1 MFLNL
6 QRKKEEEKLKVI
18 QFEFL
23 CEETF
28 FSDIQHFS
36 EVPHY
41 NRSIKKALPDGGT
54 LRQIGVG
61 AAPPEPRL
69 SETPLPVGMTYI
81 LCFLLGIQIFFFLMR
96 QNLGGKEKRLK

>member
-6 QRKKEEEKLKVI
+6 QRKKEEEKIKVS

-41 NRSIKKALPDGGT
+41 SRSIKKSTARWWHSQTDWSRGGAT
-54 LRQIGVG
+54 G
-61 AAPPEPRL
+61 APTE
-69 SETPLPVGMTYI
+69 
-81 LCFLLGIQIFFFLMR
+81 
-96 QNLGGKEKRLK
+96 